1 MELLVEAD
9 DAARSMTVRANAS
22 ALEQILFNLV
32 DNACKY
38 AASADDRRIHV
49 RLRQGDGVAE
59 IRVEDHGPGVRR
71 PPRRLFRSFSK
82 SAREAA
88 HSAPGI
94 GLGLALSRR
103 LARGM
108 GGDLRLER
116 GGPAAHCFLLTLP
129 AANS

>member
-1 MELLVEAD
+1 
-9 DAARSMTVRANAS
+9 MTVRANAS
-22 ALEQILFNLV
+22 AVEQILFNLV

-38 AASADDRRIHV
+38 AASADDKRIHV
-49 RLRQGDGVAE
+49 RLRQGDGV
-59 IRVEDHGPGVRR
+59 RGDSREDHGPGVRR

-103 LARGM
+103 LAREHG
-108 GGDLRLER
+108 RR
-116 GGPAAHCFLLTLP
+116 PAAGSRAARRAPAFFLTLP
-129 AANS
+129 AIENS